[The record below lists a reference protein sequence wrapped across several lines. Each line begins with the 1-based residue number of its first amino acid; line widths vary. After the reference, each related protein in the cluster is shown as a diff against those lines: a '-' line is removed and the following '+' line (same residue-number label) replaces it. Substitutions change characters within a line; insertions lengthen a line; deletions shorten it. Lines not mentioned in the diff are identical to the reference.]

1 MEGETQTLFTQD
13 TNTGEYVEFTPPE
26 PKPFLETLDE
36 GLRES
41 EHLKGFENAN
51 DLAKTLVEVRSARVT
66 PETADGYEY
75 TAAEGQQIDAERLNT
90 WKSKFF
96 DMGLSQDQFGKIM
109 AAVAEEEA
117 TGRAAF
123 DKSIEDNRAEA
134 EAALQTKWGDKTEEN
149 TQGALRF
156 RDAIIA
162 EMGDKGKAFVD
173 FLEDTKFGDNPQVV
187 EFFHQCSTLISEDAI
202 KRGSPRPHELEV
214 KRSESGDPML
224 DDYKDMDKTQPQ
236 S

>member
-1 MEGETQTLFTQD
+1 MADEGPSLFTQD
-13 TNTGEYVEFTPPE
+13 SDTNEYVPYTPPE

-51 DLAKTLVEVRSARVT
+51 DLAKTLVEVRTARAT

-75 TAAEGQQIDAERLNT
+75 TAAEGQQIDAERLNS

-109 AAVAEEEA
+109 AAVADEEA
-117 TGRAAF
+117 GFKAAY

-134 EAALQTKWGDKTEEN
+134 EAALQTKWGDKMEEN
-149 TQGALRF
+149 VQGALRF
-156 RDAIIA
+156 R
-162 EMGDKGKAFVD
+162 KGKAFVD

-187 EFFHQCSTLISEDAI
+187 EFFHQCSQLISEDTI
-202 KRGSPRPHELEV
+202 KRGSPQPHKSEA